1 MNDQEL
7 AVKLECD
14 HFESDDRRGFE
25 VIGAILKAQGAVIR
39 ELGDARHLGTYLRT
53 LLVASLLFSAA
64 YGAILGL
71 FHPGWQTLF
80 ASAKIAI
87 VVVGTALLC
96 TPTFYVFNSI
106 LGSRLSFAQS
116 ASIVLLMVAS
126 AGLILL
132 AFAPISWL
140 FTMTTGG
147 AVFLRLFHLVV
158 FGIAIVFG
166 AHVLGVAR
174 RYLLYLKPER
184 PAIHTAFLRVWF
196 GIVLIVAFQMAFY
209 LRPILTPGP
218 FHTGDRGIFL
228 EGLKYF
234 VGL

>member
-1 MNDQEL
+1 MSDQPW
-7 AVKLECD
+7 VTKLECD
-14 HFESDDRRGFE
+14 QFETEDRRE
-25 VIGAILKAQGAVIR
+25 VQVIGAILKAQGAVIR
-39 ELGDARHLGTYLRT
+39 ELGNAQHLGTYLRA
-53 LLVASLLFSAA
+53 LLFASLCFSAA

-80 ASAKIAI
+80 ASVKIAL

-106 LGSRLSFAQS
+106 LGSRLTFSQS

-147 AVFLRLFHLVV
+147 AVFLRLFHLAV

-166 AHVLGVAR
+166 AHVLDVAR

-196 GIVLIVAFQMAFY
+196 GIVLLVAFQMAYY

-218 FHTGDRGIFL
+218 FHTGQRGIFL
-228 EGLKYF
+228 DGARYF
-234 VGL
+234 FGG